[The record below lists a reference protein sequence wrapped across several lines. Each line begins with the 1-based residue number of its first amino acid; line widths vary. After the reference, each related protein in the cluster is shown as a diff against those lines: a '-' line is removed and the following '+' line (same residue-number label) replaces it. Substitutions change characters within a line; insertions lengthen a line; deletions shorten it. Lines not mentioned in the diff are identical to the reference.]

1 MLFSKFGNKMYSVK
15 KCKKSTTWFILSRAL
30 FRLSYDLWCICHK
43 GCVDVQCCSA
53 SSVTNGD
60 QDPGVVLNKIA
71 PPRSGLSWLQ
81 SNFVRLGIGLC
92 CNLWS
97 FFSLFLSFRP
107 AKKDLKLKRNK
118 GKLKQKQTFL
128 WPTKKEDSNK
138 QNRKKYWKQKG
149 KSKAETTLF

>member
-1 MLFSKFGNKMYSVK
+1 MGNVVQRLFITLLK
-15 KCKKSTTWFILSRAL
+15 KKDPKTSTTRFILSRAL

-118 GKLKQKQTFL
+118 GKLKQKLL